1 MESKQTGRVILIL
14 LVLVAALFAICPQ
27 PWRLGRAPLSEV
39 LNLKPGIDMVGG
51 TSLLYQIEM
60 PDGGWRGEGTLAEAE
75 VAALKRRIDPNGV
88 KNYIWRPQGND
99 RIEIQIPASAKNEQ
113 AIAARD
119 KYIQAQRDLDATN
132 INAGDVMS
140 AIQNLTGDAREKKL
154 AELAAGLPA
163 RTELFKKMAA
173 DADTIKRAHQQML
186 EDSTEATASVDLEKL
201 KAQVDSTN
209 LPSQKLEASL
219 AADPKVREAD
229 LAADNAAAAG
239 YPARQAAIANFVK
252 ASDYYRSFKGGVDDA
267 AQLKRDLQGA
277 GLLEF
282 HIEAVG
288 TDAPSAKEYQR
299 MVQQLAAKGPKEQA
313 GDKFAWFED
322 GRPPQKDRA
331 GNVIVNPP
339 GEMFNGKHYVLCL
352 IDEAHS
358 MVNGPGK
365 PQWSMQHVGR
375 QQSGTGGDVLA
386 FRFDSIGG
394 SVFYKFTSANIGKGL
409 AAILDKKIVSIANIN
424 SAIGADGEISGDY
437 SDEELNYM
445 VTTLAGGSLPARLR
459 EEPISENT
467 VGPQLGQENLKRGL
481 MACGFGLVIVAA
493 FLIIYYYRAG
503 MVATAAVLMNVI
515 LILGVL
521 AGFNATFTLPGI
533 AGIVLTIGAAVDAN
547 VLIFERL
554 REEQHKDLGLRV
566 AMKNAYDHARTAI
579 WDSNATTII
588 TSLILVWLGSEE
600 VKGFGLTLLVGLIS
614 SLFTSLFVTRTIF
627 NIMIDTFN
635 VKKLGSFPLTFPRW
649 DKLLKPDINWMKYV
663 PYFVAFSA
671 VFIIAGAS
679 AFVAKARS
687 NELADVDFTSGTQV
701 EFDLKQPMKRDAVEA
716 LFKDSQATIP
726 SPYVTAVGNVTA
738 DGSTTYDLVTANADA
753 KAVRGAVMTVMGSRI
768 TSDLPSKFDNVTAK
782 VDEAIKDQTVVPIVH
797 LPFKLKDVTIPAAE
811 NYLGGVAV
819 TLNNITPPLKPDQ
832 IRDRLDR
839 QRATEE
845 AAGGTGVVLPPHDIY
860 VYSPSGP
867 GLPTSTAVIFSADQA
882 YPYSTDPAK
891 WTSNVAD
898 PVWRLVT
905 SGINKEGTLQKVNTF
920 GPQVAGDNQLSA
932 MLALI
937 LSSLVIMAF
946 IWFRFGNLKYG
957 MATVLAMIHDVAL
970 VVGAIG
976 LSHWVSQYTPWL
988 AHALL
993 IEPFRVNLTIVAAVL
1008 TVMSYSMIDTI
1019 VVFDRIR
1026 ENRGKFGHLSKA
1038 IVNDSINQT
1047 LSRTLLT
1054 AGTTLATIAGMYI
1067 VGGPGIHGFTFVLLV
1082 GILVGTYSSIAI
1094 AAPILLFGADA
1105 KVKSGQEP
1113 PVGALQR
1120 VPA

>member
-14 LVLVAALFAICPQ
+14 AVLVAALFAICPQ
-27 PWRLGRAPLSEV
+27 PWRLFRAPMSDV

-51 TSLLYQIEM
+51 TSLLYQIET

-119 KYIQAQRDLDATN
+119 KFIQAQRELDATN
-132 INAGDVMS
+132 VSAGDVMS
-140 AIQNLTGDAREKKL
+140 AIQNLTGEARETKL
-154 AELAAGLPA
+154 AELSAGLPA
-163 RTELFKKMAA
+163 RKDLFRRMEV
-173 DADTIKRAHQQML
+173 DADLIKTAHQQMG
-186 EDSTEATASVDLEKL
+186 DGNSEAIAAVDLDKL
-201 KAQVDSTN
+201 KAQIETTN
-209 LPSQKLEASL
+209 LSSQKLETSL
-219 AADPKVREAD
+219 AADAKVRAAD
-229 LAADNAAAAG
+229 LAADDAAAAG
-239 YPARQAAIANFVK
+239 YPARQAAIANFVS
-252 ASDYYRSFKGGVDDA
+252 AYDAYYAFKGGVDDA

-282 HIEAVG
+282 HIKASLADGLTQAEL
-288 TDAPSAKEYQR
+288 QR
-299 MVQQLAAKGPKEQA
+299 MTRQLAEKGPKEQS
-313 GDKFAWFED
+313 GDKLAWFEL
-322 GRPPQKDRA
+322 GRESEWKNYGSDPQIQK
-331 GNVIVNPP
+331 
-339 GEMFNGKHYVLCL
+339 FNDKYYALCW
-352 IDEAHS
+352 IDDARS

-375 QQSGTGGDVLA
+375 QRSANGADELGFQ
-386 FRFDSIGG
+386 FDSVGG
-394 SVFYKFTSANIGKGL
+394 SVFYKFTAANINKPL

-437 SDEELNYM
+437 SEDDLNYM
-445 VTTLAGGSLPARLR
+445 ITTLAGGSLPARLR

-467 VGPQLGQENLKRGL
+467 VGPQLGSENLKRGL
-481 MACGFGLVIVAA
+481 MACGFGLVIVAV
-493 FLIIYYYRAG
+493 FLVVYYYKAG
-503 MVATAAVLMNVI
+503 VVATLAVLMNVI

-554 REEQHKDLGLRV
+554 REEQHKNLGLRV
-566 AMKNAYDHARTAI
+566 AMKNAYDHARSAI

-627 NIMIDTFN
+627 NIMIDRFN
-635 VKKLGSFPLTFPRW
+635 VKKMGSFPLTFPQW
-649 DKLLKPDINWMKYV
+649 DKLLKPDINWMRFV
-663 PYFVAFSA
+663 PYFWVLSL

-679 AFVAKARS
+679 AFIAKARS
-687 NELADVDFTSGTQV
+687 HELADVDFTSGTQV

-716 LFKDSQATIP
+716 LFGDSNPAIP
-726 SPYVTAVGNVTA
+726 SPYVTAIGNVTA
-738 DGSTTYDLVTANADA
+738 EGNTTYDLVTANPDA
-753 KAVRGAVMTVMGSRI
+753 KSVRDAVMTVMGSRI
-768 TSDLPSKFDNVTAK
+768 TSDLPSKFDNVTAR
-782 VDEAIKDQTVVPIVH
+782 VDEAIKAGTVQPIKT
-797 LPFKLKDVTIPAAE
+797 LPYAFKGTVIPSAE

-819 TLNNITPPLKPDQ
+819 VLNNISPPLKPDQ

-845 AAGGTGVVLPPHDIY
+845 AAGGTGTVLPPHDIY

-867 GLPTSTAVIFSADQA
+867 GLPTSTAVIFSADPA
-882 YPYSTDPAK
+882 FPYSTDPAK
-891 WTSNVAD
+891 WTTNVAD

-957 MATVLAMIHDVAL
+957 TATVLAMIHDVAL
-970 VVGAIG
+970 VVGALG
-976 LSHWVSQYTPWL
+976 LSHWVSQYMPWL

-1026 ENRGKFGHLSKA
+1026 ENRGKFGHLSRQ

-1094 AAPILLFGADA
+1094 AAPILLTGADA
-1105 KVKSGQEP
+1105 SKGSGQKP
-1113 PVGALQR
+1113 SADALQR